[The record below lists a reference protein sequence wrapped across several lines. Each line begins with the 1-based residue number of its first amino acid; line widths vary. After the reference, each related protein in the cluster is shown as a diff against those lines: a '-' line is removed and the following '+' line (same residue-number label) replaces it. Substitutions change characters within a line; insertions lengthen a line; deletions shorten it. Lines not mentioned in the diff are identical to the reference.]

1 MLLYQVVRDCGDVR
15 TVPGAAAGHR
25 PGVHAM
31 MHSDQRH
38 LWRHDHS
45 FQQDQRHPGERRTI
59 AVAALTGVTMLVEIG
74 AGVMSGSMALLAD
87 GLHMAS
93 HFAALGISAFVYVY
107 ARRHAHDPGFSF
119 GTGKMNALGGFTGA
133 IVLALFALAM
143 IGESFM
149 RFFRPVSLDYQQALP
164 VALFGLAVNGASIAL
179 LGAPEHGERHDFNLR
194 AVYAHVLADLLT
206 SVLAIGALVAV
217 QHAGALWVDAAV
229 GILGGGLVIRW
240 AVGLFR
246 QTGAVLLDRV
256 GPEDIRRRITENIE
270 RDGMSMITDFHLW
283 SIAPDRYALEMCIIS
298 CRPESPDA
306 YRERIP
312 RDIPIAHAAIEV
324 QPCTSRIAR
333 CARQVPG

>member
-1 MLLYQVVRDCGDVR
+1 
-15 TVPGAAAGHR
+15 
-25 PGVHAM
+25 
-31 MHSDQRH
+31 
-38 LWRHDHS
+38 
-45 FQQDQRHPGERRTI
+45 
-59 AVAALTGVTMLVEIG
+59 
-74 AGVMSGSMALLAD
+74 
-87 GLHMAS
+87 
-93 HFAALGISAFVYVY
+93 
-107 ARRHAHDPGFSF
+107 
-119 GTGKMNALGGFTGA
+119 MNALGGFTGA

-143 IGESFM
+143 TGESLV
-149 RFFRPVSLDYQQALP
+149 RFFRPVSLDYRQALP
-164 VALFGLAVNGASIAL
+164 VALFGLAVNGASVAL

-217 QHAGALWVDAAV
+217 QHAGALWMDAAV
-229 GILGGGLVIRW
+229 GILGGALVIRW
-240 AVGLFR
+240 AVGLLR
-246 QTGAVLLDRV
+246 QAGSVLLDRV

-298 CRPESPDA
+298 CRPEPPDA

-324 QPCTSRIAR
+324 QPCTSRISR